1 MRLIRWFRAE
11 WARSAKSD
19 EWMADELTPPT
30 ASRYTRWVFR
40 TQGRS
45 NMLFGLFLVAWPVL
59 LALFLLLVVLVFLAV
74 QLIGATT

>member
-19 EWMADELTPPT
+19 EWMADELTPRT
-30 ASRYTRWVFR
+30 ASRYTRWAIR

-59 LALFLLLVVLVFLAV
+59 LALFLFLAVLVFLVV
-74 QLIGATT
+74 QLIDALT

>member
-19 EWMADELTPPT
+19 EWMVEAAPS
-30 ASRYTRWVFR
+30 ASGWTRWAIR

-59 LALFLLLVVLVFLAV
+59 LALFLVFVVIAFLAI
-74 QLIGATT
+74 QLIEAMT